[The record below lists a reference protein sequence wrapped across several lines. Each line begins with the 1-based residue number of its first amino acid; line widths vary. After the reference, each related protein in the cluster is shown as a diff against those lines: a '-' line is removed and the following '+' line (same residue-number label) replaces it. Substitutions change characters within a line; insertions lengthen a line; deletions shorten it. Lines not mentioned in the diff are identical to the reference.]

1 MVLDTR
7 TISTKDRN
15 TLRLLATRLRAHF
28 SRQTYDDLR
37 HGACEELNLPSEF
50 VAWRRLRILS
60 GLETRAYDMCVNSC
74 CCFLGKYE
82 EVTWCPFC
90 KEARFKSDGKPRRLF
105 RYTPLIPQLCGLFQ
119 DLEMSKKLGYRVLA
133 EQQFEPENILD
144 VFDAE
149 HYRSLRAT
157 ILDPESGY
165 HFFDN
170 PQDIALGLATD
181 GFTLFKRRRRGLSTA
196 WPIIII
202 NYNLHSRIRNR
213 LENILCVGVIP
224 GPKQCKDLNSF
235 LIPLLDE
242 LLQLESGVECPAPPT
257 PDCEGYNFVFRA
269 FLIILFGDIPA
280 VSKLLMMKGH
290 NAIRPC
296 RACMI
301 KGVLCRL
308 ERNSV
313 YYVPMADPINE
324 NQVFT
329 YSDLVLRT
337 HQGLLDQLQEIEA
350 ARTKT
355 ARQKLAQKYGLN
367 ARSIFTRL
375 RSINLATCAPYDAMH
390 LFFENLVPNMIRHW
404 TGKFKGLDQGSGNYQ
419 ILPEV
424 WLEIGRLTS
433 LVARLVPSAFVG
445 TLPDIAQDEHLY
457 KAEAYAFWAL
467 YIAPILLQGRLP
479 DTYYKHFLL
488 MRDIIALSIQ
498 LEITHQEIDR
508 LQNMINEWVDE
519 YELLYYQYEQSRLPT
534 CPLTIHA
541 LLHLPTYIRQTGPLW
556 ASWSFVMERFC
567 GHLLPAVKNRTQ
579 PYQHL
584 DNYIQRRAQMQIV
597 SCLYGFPSLRQ
608 PTINYSY
615 GNDERISSREKLY
628 PTFDTVVL
636 GTPVTKVQLE
646 DRLRNQMTKYFG
658 VVYSN
663 NAYGIADLRS
673 RIDTN
678 TLTRYGRFRLT
689 GDGDR
694 IRTASLIDNN
704 PVARDNSFVRYDL
717 LPDRNTAFRNRR
729 DVPFRQT
736 HYGRVLDIYYVE
748 FVTRKPKE
756 GTETEPEVPRIA
768 EPYLLVRIQECKT
781 GGLDAT
787 DPRNRVVR
795 YSELQTP
802 DIIHIDTINAVV
814 GRIKLDNRSWAIIDR
829 SANGARTQFIDEAG
843 NVFD

>member
-1 MVLDTR
+1 MSLDLRPCACCGKPFSAKTRKEHQKAFLNKVAQAFASDPDLNPTGLGSQLPSISTDNSIPVDMDGQGDFDEGTSAFADMSLYEEHTPSLEDILPSVEGLRRNPPVTIEDWPDVEEDTVSIASDVQDVDAGDPNRDPDFIEPTGSAPLDPSNEPLMTDEEVLRLLQMEYGDLDDEEWIDMYTR

-37 HGACEELNLPSEF
+37 HGACEELDLPSEF

-82 EVTWCPFC
+82 EVTQCPFC

-133 EQQFEPENILD
+133 EQQFEPEKILD

-170 PQDIALGLATD
+170 PQDIALGVATD
-181 GFTLFKRRRRGLSTA
+181 G
-196 WPIIII
+196 
-202 NYNLHSRIRNR
+202 IRNR

-242 LLQLESGVECPAPPT
+242 LLELESGVECPAPPT
-257 PDCEGYNFVFRA
+257 PDCEGLEATHDEGSQRNQA
-269 FLIILFGDIPA
+269 L
-280 VSKLLMMKGH
+280 
-290 NAIRPC
+290 PC
-296 RACMI
+296 M
-301 KGVLCRL
+301 
-308 ERNSV
+308 
-313 YYVPMADPINE
+313 YD
-324 NQVFT
+324 Q
-329 YSDLVLRT
+329 SDLVLRT

-404 TGKFKGLDQGSGNYQ
+404 TGKFKGLDQGSGNYE

-479 DTYYKHFLL
+479 ETYYEHFLL

-508 LQNMINEWVDE
+508 LQKMINEWVDE
-519 YELLYYQYEQSRLPT
+519 YEL
-534 CPLTIHA
+534 
-541 LLHLPTYIRQTGPLW
+541 
-556 ASWSFVMERFC
+556 
-567 GHLLPAVKNRTQ
+567 
-579 PYQHL
+579 
-584 DNYIQRRAQMQIV
+584 
-597 SCLYGFPSLRQ
+597 
-608 PTINYSY
+608 
-615 GNDERISSREKLY
+615 
-628 PTFDTVVL
+628 
-636 GTPVTKVQLE
+636 
-646 DRLRNQMTKYFG
+646 
-658 VVYSN
+658 
-663 NAYGIADLRS
+663 
-673 RIDTN
+673 
-678 TLTRYGRFRLT
+678 
-689 GDGDR
+689 
-694 IRTASLIDNN
+694 
-704 PVARDNSFVRYDL
+704 
-717 LPDRNTAFRNRR
+717 
-729 DVPFRQT
+729 
-736 HYGRVLDIYYVE
+736 
-748 FVTRKPKE
+748 
-756 GTETEPEVPRIA
+756 
-768 EPYLLVRIQECKT
+768 
-781 GGLDAT
+781 
-787 DPRNRVVR
+787 
-795 YSELQTP
+795 
-802 DIIHIDTINAVV
+802 
-814 GRIKLDNRSWAIIDR
+814 
-829 SANGARTQFIDEAG
+829 
-843 NVFD
+843 